1 MSKERF
7 LETFG
12 RLALTLRL
20 PFMRNII
27 ENPEILRDD
36 GSGGEAKEHP
46 LLRIA
51 RSKYSPGSIEE
62 RLVLRFMNDHI
73 IAEGIRE
80 ENHFANTR
88 WLARL
93 VRHARC
99 WAEEL
104 LERDPET
111 VNAMFKEST
120 EESIESARVLLRQ
133 ELGPDPA
140 DVDDASAAEAL
151 MEWANPRGLESS
163 ENRVGLWQLVVDSG
177 RRCALGR
184 VAVPK
189 DQGLNCVYR
198 WITRLRG
205 YCTLRQLWLLLDG
218 VFAGSSL
225 AALIYRYLATV
236 PPISRRNAS

>member
-1 MSKERF
+1 MFAWEGSIDFTGLGVMAMSKERF
-7 LETFG
+7 LETFS

-27 ENPEILRDD
+27 ENPEILRDNER
-36 GSGGEAKEHP
+36 GGEAEEHP

-62 RLVLRFMNDHI
+62 SLVLRFMNDCV

-80 ENHFANTR
+80 ENHSAKTR
-88 WLARL
+88 WLATL

-99 WAEEL
+99 WAEEV

-111 VNAMFKEST
+111 VNAMFKASADK
-120 EESIESARVLLRQ
+120 SIESARALLRR

-151 MEWANPRGLESS
+151 MEWAKHRGFESS
-163 ENRVGLWQLVVDSG
+163 ENGVGIWPLVVEVVD
-177 RRCALGR
+177 
-184 VAVPK
+184 
-189 DQGLNCVYR
+189 
-198 WITRLRG
+198 
-205 YCTLRQLWLLLDG
+205 
-218 VFAGSSL
+218 
-225 AALIYRYLATV
+225 AALWVGWLFPRTKD
-236 PPISRRNAS
+236 